1 MLVLILIVLLIAI
14 PTASLVLLIRAEKKR
29 DQMDKR
35 ILKELCKEQQKD
47 EREGW

>member
-35 ILKELCKEQQKD
+35 ILKELCNEQQD
-47 EREGW
+47 EREG